1 MLEDSKDICN
11 SAIIGKYVDRPTT
24 GKFSALRSLCLA
36 QFAAMYHKN
45 VFMIITIFNKKI
57 YQIPEM
63 RMIVS

>member
-36 QFAAMYHKN
+36 
-45 VFMIITIFNKKI
+45 
-57 YQIPEM
+57 
-63 RMIVS
+63 